1 MKNVMIVLGTIIAY
15 AITLIGLLVLIEKE
29 YRKTKFY

>member
-15 AITLIGLLVLIEKE
+15 TIALVGFLFLIEEE
-29 YRKTKFY
+29 YGKTKFY